1 MRIIKC
7 PVCLEETSPEDMVI
21 YKGRT
26 MCQFCAE
33 AEAQKAE
40 EDRYWQEQELKDLD
54 S

>member
-7 PVCLEETSPEDMVI
+7 PVCLEETNPEDMVI
-21 YKGRT
+21 LRGQN
-26 MCQFCAE
+26 MCLFCAE

-40 EDRYWQEQELKDLD
+40 EDRYWQEQELKDLH